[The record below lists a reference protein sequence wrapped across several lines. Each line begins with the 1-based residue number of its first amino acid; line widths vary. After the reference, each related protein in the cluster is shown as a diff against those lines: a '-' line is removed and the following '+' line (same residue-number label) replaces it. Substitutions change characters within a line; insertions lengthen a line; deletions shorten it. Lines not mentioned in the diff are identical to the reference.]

1 MCNKSRKFIIIYF
14 SFCLCDI
21 EGVLCFMNLIVL
33 MEICPLKVRSWTGW
47 GGRCYY
53 RNTRAA
59 IRTHNFSILIPV
71 SQPLGHTVTFSKT
84 PVKAMV
90 YWYM

>member
-1 MCNKSRKFIIIYF
+1 MFYELDRPHGDLPIKSTRTGVCNWGGGGGGGGGGDAR
-14 SFCLCDI
+14 
-21 EGVLCFMNLIVL
+21 GVGVGGGVEM
-33 MEICPLKVRSWTGW
+33 RRGWTGW

-71 SQPLGHTVTFSKT
+71 S
-84 PVKAMV
+84 
-90 YWYM
+90 